1 MGPTYHLTHTPTVR
15 LVVNEMRHDD
25 RADEA
30 LDERLEGLLNALDE
44 IHEAASAGALA
55 QTGLSKAEL
64 LGLLNDL
71 IYTAQQTVAEIQ
83 SQGADLTGTPTLR
96 LVRKTS

>member
-1 MGPTYHLTHTPTVR
+1 MGPNYQYSHTPTLH
-15 LVVNEMRHDD
+15 LVMNEFRRDD

-30 LDERLEGLLNALDE
+30 LDERLEGLLDTLDE
-44 IHEAASAGALA
+44 IHEAASTGSLTQAGLNK
-55 QTGLSKAEL
+55 TEL

-83 SQGADLTGTPTLR
+83 NQGGDRTGTPTLN
-96 LVRKTS
+96 LVRKSS